1 LTIKERASGS
11 MIKLGTEKELLKIS
25 NLNKTM
31 QKSIQSDIKIL
42 DENYGINRDIDKD
55 LGGYV
60 VILDV
65 AEDITE
71 LNKSIKLS
79 IKEDIFEYAII
90 VDNYIKALYILSSDF
105 AVVLYIRKSIAPKN
119 IFMDIL
125 SKKDSN

>member
-11 MIKLGTEKELLKIS
+11 MIKLGTENEFFKIA

-31 QKSIQSDIKIL
+31 QKAIQGDIKIL
-42 DENYGINRDIDKD
+42 DENYGAERDIDKD

-79 IKEDIFEYAII
+79 IKEDIFEYALI

-105 AVVLYIRKSIAPKN
+105 AVVVYIRKSIAPKN
-119 IFMDIL
+119 IFKDIL